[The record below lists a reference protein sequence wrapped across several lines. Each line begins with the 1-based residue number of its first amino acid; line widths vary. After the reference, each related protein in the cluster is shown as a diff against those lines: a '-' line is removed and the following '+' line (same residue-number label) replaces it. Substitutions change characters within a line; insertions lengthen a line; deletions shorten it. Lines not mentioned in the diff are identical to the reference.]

1 MKAGAG
7 GVACSHLSFLG
18 AWSKPLLG
26 VTDPFIAE
34 LLALREG
41 MIFAQLRGFSHVVM
55 EIDCLELVNIWKSRG
70 NSHSIATPILEELEE
85 ISASFASLTVTHIG
99 RSCNVPAHQCARL
112 ACSLDGTESWIDS
125 SPEFL
130 RSCLRTDCNLMLLDQ

>member
-1 MKAGAG
+1 
-7 GVACSHLSFLG
+7 
-18 AWSKPLLG
+18 
-26 VTDPFIAE
+26 
-34 LLALREG
+34 
-41 MIFAQLRGFSHVVM
+41 M
-55 EIDCLELVNIWKSRG
+55 EIDFLELVNVWKSRG
-70 NSHSIATPILEELEE
+70 NSRSIVAPILEELEE

-112 ACSLDGTESWIDS
+112 ACSLDGTESWIDP